1 MRIGRVVWF
10 EAKGSVH
17 IGQVVGIRS
26 GEKTVGDVPEEGTE
40 DGLNV
45 KISTAGDTFWVA
57 RGQAHRVSECSRIG
71 SSTVELL
78 QVPLGV
84 NVDGESLGG
93 TQEPAGLE
101 TA

>member
-1 MRIGRVVWF
+1 MRIGRVVLF

-26 GEKTVGDVPEEGTE
+26 GEKTVGDVPEEDTE

-45 KISTAGDTFWVA
+45 QVSTAGETFWVA

-71 SSTVELL
+71 SATVNLL
-78 QVPLGV
+78 QVPVGV
-84 NVDGESLGG
+84 NVDSEPLVGNTPSSL
-93 TQEPAGLE
+93 TQ
-101 TA
+101 